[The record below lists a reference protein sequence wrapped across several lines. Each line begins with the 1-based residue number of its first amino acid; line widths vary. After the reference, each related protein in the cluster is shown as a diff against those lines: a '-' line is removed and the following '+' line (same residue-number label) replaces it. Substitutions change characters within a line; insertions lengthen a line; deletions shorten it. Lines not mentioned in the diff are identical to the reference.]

1 VSYAEIIGRISGI
14 IWGPYMIWLLVG
26 TGLLL
31 TVRLGFVQITNLV
44 FSIKLVLHKMRNQK
58 SGPGDGEGEISSF
71 QALATA
77 LSSTVGV
84 GNIAGVAT
92 AIAIGGPGAMFWMW
106 VAALVGMA
114 TKFGEITLA
123 MAYREKDNAG
133 IMRGG
138 AMYIWRKAMNLPVMG
153 FFFAL
158 AMLFVAYVNC
168 NMVQTNTAALSLAEY
183 GVPPIVSGIIFAA
196 IIALVIFGGIQRIGK
211 FTSLL
216 VPVMSGIYI
225 IGSLII
231 LVMYAREIP
240 NAFVLIFQGAFGG
253 HSAVGGFA
261 GATVSQA
268 VRFGIARGV
277 FSNEAGCG
285 SAPIAHSAARVKYAA
300 EQGMYGIVEV
310 FLDTIV
316 IGTATAL
323 AIIVT
328 GAWSTGADGA
338 VLSIRAFESAFGSFG
353 GIFIAISVILFALST
368 VIGWSWYGETAAS
381 YLFGKR
387 MGNKF
392 ILPFRVIWII
402 LSVVGAKMALRPI
415 WATADVAL
423 GLAVLTSL
431 TALLILNGKVVKLA
445 KEYFA
450 SNEFAELK
458 KEVKGK

>member
-1 VSYAEIIGRISGI
+1 MDYEAIINQISAI
-14 IWGPYMIWLLVG
+14 IWGPYLIWLLVG
-26 TGLLL
+26 TGVLL
-31 TVRLGFVQITNLV
+31 TIRLGFVQITNLL
-44 FSIKLVLHKMRNQK
+44 FSIKLVLHKMKNQK
-58 SGPGDGEGEISSF
+58 AGPGEGEGEISSF

-106 VAALVGMA
+106 IAAIVGMA

-123 MAYREKDNAG
+123 MAYRERDSAG
-133 IMRGG
+133 VMRGG

-153 FFFAL
+153 FLFAL
-158 AMLFVAYVNC
+158 AMLLVAYVNC

-183 GVPPIVSGIIFAA
+183 GVPPLVSGVVFAA
-196 IIALVIFGGIQRIGK
+196 IIGLVIFGGIKRIGR
-211 FTSLL
+211 FTSML
-216 VPVMSGIYI
+216 VPIMSAFYI
-225 IGSLII
+225 LGSIII
-231 LVMYAREIP
+231 LVIYAKEIP
-240 NAFVLIFQGAFGG
+240 GAFVLIFKGAFGG
-253 HSAVGGFA
+253 QAAVGGFA
-261 GATVSQA
+261 GATAAQA
-268 VRFGIARGV
+268 IRFGIARGV

-285 SAPIAHSAARVKYAA
+285 SAPIAHSAAKVKYAA

-310 FLDTIV
+310 FLDTVV

-323 AIIVT
+323 AIVVT
-328 GAWSTGADGA
+328 GAWSSGADGA
-338 VLSIRAFESAFGSFG
+338 VLSIKAFESVFGSFG

-387 MGNKF
+387 MGQKF
-392 ILPFRVIWII
+392 ILPYRVIWII

-450 SNEFAELK
+450 SNEFVKLK
-458 KEVKGK
+458 KEVNGK